1 MFCMRIPFT
10 QYLNIRKAY
19 GPSFSPDGK
28 RLAFLTNITGIPQA
42 WVVNS
47 EGGWPD
53 QLTFHTERVS
63 QVAFSPTS
71 DQLIFLRDI
80 GGNENAQIFLMNGD
94 GSEER
99 RLTHDDEVLHIFG
112 NW

>member
-1 MFCMRIPFT
+1 MAIPFT
-10 QYLNIRKAY
+10 QYLNVRKAY

-47 EGGWPD
+47 EGGWPN

-63 QVAFSPTS
+63 QVAYSPAA

-80 GGNENAQIFLMNGD
+80 GGNENA
-94 GSEER
+94 
-99 RLTHDDEVLHIFG
+99 
-112 NW
+112 